1 MSRFTSINIKVAV
14 TCFALATTFWFF
26 ITLQKDFNAD
36 IPFDIRIKY
45 DTTKWAQNTRFE
57 HKVLLNV
64 EASGMELLR
73 RKFQKEDN
81 LIVLKAS
88 ELPSRKSI
96 SAEQLTKIIRE
107 KVSTVHINFIQTDEM
122 ELYLE
127 PVATRFL
134 TVSLTSLKIDSL
146 HKLRKNFKFF
156 PAKIKV
162 TGPET
167 TIDSLQHSLWV
178 SPEDIDFTGSK
189 YKFDPS
195 KLLPFQVKASVSE
208 IELKSEIDTFSSAN
222 LVLMIP
228 HLTKTKDT
236 SYSVFSVDGVFDA
249 KLNDAQ
255 LEKLLTQ
262 FIKSKELSKKS
273 AQTEYKY
280 KVDLPKGIEYLKI
293 KSVDEESDE

>member
-1 MSRFTSINIKVAV
+1 MSSFTSINIKVAV

-36 IPFDIRIKY
+36 IAFDIRIKY

-64 EASGMELLR
+64 EASGLELLR
-73 RKFQKEDN
+73 RNFQKEDN
-81 LIVLKAS
+81 LIVLKAT

-107 KVSTVHINFIQTDEM
+107 KVSTVHINFIQTEEM

-127 PVATRFL
+127 PVATRYL
-134 TVSLTSLKIDSL
+134 NVSLTSLKIDSL
-146 HKLRKNFKFF
+146 HKIKKNFKFV
-156 PAKIKV
+156 PSKIKI

-167 TIDSLQHSLWV
+167 TIDSIQYALWV
-178 SPEDIDFTGSK
+178 SPNDIDFTGTK
-189 YKFDPS
+189 FKFDPS
-195 KLLPFQVKASVSE
+195 KLLPSQVKTSITD
-208 IELKSEIDTFSSAN
+208 IELRTEIDTFASAN

-249 KLNDAQ
+249 KLNDTQ
-255 LEKLLTQ
+255 LERLLTQ
-262 FIKSKELSKKS
+262 FIKSKGLSKKS
-273 AQTEYKY
+273 TLTEYKY
-280 KVDLPKGIEYLKI
+280 KSDLPKGIEYLKI
-293 KSVDEESDE
+293 KSVDEDSEE